1 MAVLILSEPTLDDD
15 IHVVFKPSL
24 VGRTFTAGCF
34 PSLSLTTK
42 NWRITSVNAN
52 KIQTVNACEHV
63 QADEHYTYS
72 LNNNNNHSRDESTRN
87 LANILSFKFESHET
101 RVTRIRHATPR
112 NFM

>member
-1 MAVLILSEPTLDDD
+1 MRGTDGDVWHDRPGRP
-15 IHVVFKPSL
+15 VKPAQQNECS
-24 VGRTFTAGCF
+24 

-42 NWRITSVNAN
+42 NWRITLVNAN
-52 KIQTVNACEHV
+52 KTQTVNACKHV
-63 QADEHYTYS
+63 QADDHYYTYS
-72 LNNNNNHSRDESTRN
+72 LNTSNNNHSRDESTRN